1 MGGCGENLNF
11 INVWGDRTVGLFQGQ
26 KNLNANY
33 AKRRITR
40 KNLFKFAKFVNSKNS
55 RSKHAAEIKTRQVTL
70 EKPWGGRWTI
80 VYHLPEQ
87 T

>member
-40 KNLFKFAKFVNSKNS
+40 KNLFKFAKFVHLKNS
-55 RSKHAAEIKTRQVTL
+55 RFKHAAEIKTRQATL
-70 EKPWGGRWTI
+70 DKP
-80 VYHLPEQ
+80 
-87 T
+87 